1 MDILCTCQS
10 TFQIESSQAG
20 QQVQCPTCGAIHQI
34 PAATSAATPPVLP
47 PKITSPQS
55 AASQSAAS
63 VESNVPPY
71 APSSLEGAPQYYP
84 ANPRP
89 AKKSSGCLTAL
100 SIVSLVV
107 GIVLV
112 AGLCV
117 VPWSF
122 SGWSNSTDP
131 AYEYTQRG
139 YRRVVNMMVN
149 ESGTINEDRVYT
161 CNLASFSGD
170 IDANLA
176 VIGNSCEIEGFVN
189 GDLDFIGNML
199 TIGPD
204 AVIKGDLNVKLA
216 NFVNIHGRVEGDI
229 NGTVNFMNR
238 GDEDQGVDREGIQ
251 DTRSTLDQV
260 SQQVVAHAQSQNR
273 LPNDDEGRGLLNSN
287 RDAWGKEIRYEQN
300 SKTEF
305 VIRSAGPDGIWE
317 NTDDVW
323 QTERVRS
330 LQNAGGRVADAA
342 NNFNP
347 VPSLDIK
354 TGQGTTPPA
363 DSLPKSIDE
372 AIRYLESPGEMR
384 RVAAVEWLS
393 STTESPA
400 DEQKARI
407 VELTLPF
414 LNENAYTAK
423 AKRIVRKWIMPDQLE
438 QLVEVASFADDEGPA
453 KALMTIFEAKSLG
466 DGFAALLNHPSES
479 VRKTALTK
487 YRQFFAS
494 DSLMGLYSA
503 KDLQNPNRIEYAV
516 QRLDSLPSVDRLA
529 QIQATGPLRTIA
541 VDPASVKAPAFD
553 TSILSIF
560 EIASR
565 NTDRR
570 SRNSSDLSEAAF
582 ELLAKWGYTYV
593 DSPFL
598 LQLSEEKK
606 QRLSGR
612 AVEEL
617 VRLRDIRVIPQ
628 LVESLGSF
636 RHDDRVEELVKKF
649 GPIVEPYLLD
659 RVTEDPRNS
668 SEYLDVLASIGT
680 PRSIPVLQRVIDDE
694 KFRGSDYEYNKT
706 IKEIRKSNRKPVG
719 LEQNAFA
726 TYITRYSFDS
736 SEYNLLESKR
746 VNGSLPD
753 LELTNKLNL
762 IGTDGW
768 GSQIEYVRT
777 DDDSFQLRS
786 PGPDRISGN
795 EDDIVETAPV
805 VAPADETQV
814 ASYLAGFDRSQQNAA
829 MDWLSSVNSIGS
841 EKRIPIIAGLI
852 LLCNDIDRQSA
863 ARQLLLKHVS
873 MEDGSMLINAYKNQQ
888 KLPLRYDGFEYSLAK
903 AVAEID
909 YKDGLVKFL
918 NDEDELVRNFVR
930 EEVENRNIEQGKL
943 VDACIA
949 DINEGIGVDVKLNAV
964 AYLFEMSEIDQ
975 SKRAAL
981 FEACSKML
989 SVYDGRV
996 FEDAFEVMS
1005 RMGFTE
1011 DDGEMLARALD
1022 QNNQLDEQVGEFLP
1036 DLANDALIEKY
1047 AVQLQRR
1054 DNGERNHAVRVLK
1067 MCGSKAEDAVI
1078 EVLGHESWVIFHDAA
1093 RILEEIGT
1101 EKSIEPLT
1109 ILKNA
1114 PRSGNFKERLAAIIA
1129 NIKARDN

>member
-10 TFQIESSQAG
+10 KFRVKSSQAG
-20 QQVQCPTCGAIHQI
+20 QQVQCPACGAIYQI
-34 PAATSAATPPVLP
+34 PAAKTSAATP

-55 AASQSAAS
+55 AAS
-63 VESNVPPY
+63 VEGKVPPY
-71 APSSLEGAPQYYP
+71 APSSIKGIPQNIKGIPQYHA
-84 ANPRP
+84 ANHSPT
-89 AKKSSGCLTAL
+89 KKSSGWQTAL
-100 SIVSLVV
+100 AVFLVV
-107 GIVLV
+107 GVLLV
-112 AGLCV
+112 VGVCV
-117 VPWSF
+117 VIWAF
-122 SGWSNSTDP
+122 RGWLNRNDP
-131 AYEYTQRG
+131 TYEYTQRG

-161 CNLASFSGD
+161 CNVASFSGD

-176 VIGNSCEIEGFVN
+176 VIGNSCDIDGFVN

-251 DTRSTLDQV
+251 DTRSTLDHV
-260 SQQVVAHAQSQNR
+260 SQHVVAHAQSQNR
-273 LPNDDEGRGLLNSN
+273 LPNDDEGRGLLSSN

-300 SKTEF
+300 SKSEF

-317 NTDDVW
+317 NADDVW

-330 LQNAGGRVADAA
+330 FQNAGDRVAGAA

-347 VPSLDIK
+347 FPSLDIK
-354 TGQGTTPPA
+354 PRPGTTPPA
-363 DSLPKSIDE
+363 DSLPKSIGE

-393 STTESPA
+393 STTETPT

-414 LNENAYTAK
+414 LIKNEYTAK
-423 AKRIVRKWIMPDQLE
+423 AKRIVRKWIVPDQLD
-438 QLVEVASFADDEGPA
+438 QLVKVASFADDVGPA
-453 KALMTIFEAKSLG
+453 EALMTIFDAKSLG

-479 VRKTALTK
+479 VRKTALNK

-503 KDLQNPNRIEYAV
+503 KDLQNPNRIEYAI
-516 QRLDSLPSVDRLA
+516 QRLNSLQRVDWLTE
-529 QIQATGPLRTIA
+529 IQATGPLRTIV
-541 VDPASVKAPAFD
+541 VDPDSVKAPAFD
-553 TSILSIF
+553 TSILNIF
-560 EIASR
+560 EITSR
-565 NTDRR
+565 NTGQRW
-570 SRNSSDLSEAAF
+570 RNSSDLSEAAF
-582 ELLAKWGYTYV
+582 ELLAKWGWTYV

-598 LQLSEEKK
+598 LQLSEEKN
-606 QRLSGR
+606 QPLSRR
-612 AVEEL
+612 AIEEL

-628 LVESLGSF
+628 LVESLGF
-636 RHDDRVEELVKKF
+636 MRHVDRTQEQIKKF
-649 GPIVEPYLLD
+649 GSIVEPYLLD
-659 RVTEDPRNS
+659 RVTEKPLNS
-668 SEYLDVLASIGT
+668 SEYLDLLASIGT

-694 KFRGSDYEYNKT
+694 QFRGSDYEFKKA
-706 IKEIRKSNRKPVG
+706 IKRIRKSNRKSVG

-726 TYITRYSFDS
+726 TYITRYSLDS
-736 SEYNLLESKR
+736 SENNLLESKR
-746 VNGSLPD
+746 VNGSLP
-753 LELTNKLNL
+753 ELNL

-768 GSQIEYVRT
+768 GSQIEYVRI

-805 VAPADETQV
+805 VAPVDETQV

-829 MDWLSSVNSIGS
+829 MGWLSSVDSIGS
-841 EKRIPIIAGLI
+841 EKRTPIIAGLI
-852 LLCNDIDRQSA
+852 FLCNDIDRQA
-863 ARQLLLKHVS
+863 EAQQLLVKHLS
-873 MEDGSMLINAYKNQQ
+873 IEDGSMLINAYKNQQ

-909 YKDGLVKFL
+909 YQDGLVKFL
-918 NDEDELVRNFVR
+918 NDEDQLVRNFVR
-930 EEVENRNIEQGKL
+930 EELENRNIEQGLL

-949 DINEGIGVDVKLNAV
+949 DINEGVGFDVKLNAV
-964 AYLFEMSEIDQ
+964 DYLLEMSDIGQ
-975 SKRAAL
+975 SKKAAL

-989 SVYDGRV
+989 SAHHG
-996 FEDAFEVMS
+996 AFEVMS

-1011 DDGEMLARALD
+1011 DDGEMLAWTMN
-1022 QNNQLDEQVGEFLP
+1022 QNNQLDEEVGEFLP
-1036 DLANDALIEKY
+1036 GLANDALIEKY
-1047 AVQLQRR
+1047 AVQLQSR
-1054 DNGERNHAVRVLK
+1054 DNGERHHAVRVLK

-1078 EVLGHESWVIFHDAA
+1078 EVLGHKSWVIFHDAA

-1101 EKSIEPLT
+1101 KKSIEPLT

-1114 PRSGNFKERLAAIIA
+1114 PRSGNFKERLEAIIA
-1129 NIKARDN
+1129 NIKAREN